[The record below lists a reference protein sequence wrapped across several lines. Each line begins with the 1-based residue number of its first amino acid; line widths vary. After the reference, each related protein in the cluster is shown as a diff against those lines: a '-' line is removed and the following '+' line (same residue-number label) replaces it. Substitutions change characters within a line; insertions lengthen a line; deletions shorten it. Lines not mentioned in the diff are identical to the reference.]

1 MLKML
6 KSPCICTTFS
16 RFNIFDEKMLKKL
29 EMLKFSI
36 FLYKKLSPAA
46 PVTPPYSMYYIF
58 RFWGKLKS
66 LRKYMHFNIF
76 ERSNIFNIFLTF
88 SIQILTFPFNNFFS
102 AISKKKWSVAVL
114 HHFHR
119 QSWADHG
126 QIMGRS
132 WADHGRSIHAEN
144 SWKFQLF
151 PIPFFPKSYANLRFS
166 HSPWAK
172 RQVIFADPVSITS
185 TGTST
190 RQQ

>member
-1 MLKML
+1 M
-6 KSPCICTTFS
+6 
-16 RFNIFDEKMLKKL
+16 
-29 EMLKFSI
+29 
-36 FLYKKLSPAA
+36 SPAA

-76 ERSNIFNIFLTF
+76 ERSNIFNNFLTF

-102 AISKKKWSVAVL
+102 RFQKKWSVAVL

-151 PIPFFPKSYANLRFS
+151 PIPFFPEKLCKFASFS
-166 HSPWAK
+166 GGTRK
-172 RQVIFADPVSITS
+172 VSNYFCRS
-185 TGTST
+185 
-190 RQQ
+190 R